1 VSLSPPSFSL
11 FLSLS
16 RSLPCPLGVSLLPI
30 PPLRR
35 TGSTHGRLR
44 ACYTREHNTERN
56 LQTHCREFAHPVQ
69 ALHSTKVFVFHPL
82 SSQPFDAEQKVVG
95 GAGTT
100 KRAIF
105 IRSTMKRSGTHRSL
119 KSLFFCQSSVQ
130 SSDTKTYSAS
140 RSSSPT
146 VRSPAVRASSRLTPL
161 SCTNTRTHTSP
172 VNKGLY
178 RVQLFDDREYVG
190 PEQILPA
197 GDECD

>member
-1 VSLSPPSFSL
+1 MSAYELATLVNTTPNETFRHIAENLH
-11 FLSLS
+11 
-16 RSLPCPLGVSLLPI
+16 I
-30 PPLRR
+30 PYIP
-35 TGSTHGRLR
+35 T
-44 ACYTREHNTERN
+44 
-56 LQTHCREFAHPVQ
+56 QQ
-69 ALHSTKVFVFHPL
+69 KVFVSHPL
-82 SSQPFDAEQKVVG
+82 SSQPFDAEQRVVG

-161 SCTNTRTHTSP
+161 SCTAHTRTHTSP
-172 VNKGLY
+172 FNKGLY
-178 RVQLFDDREYVG
+178 RVQLFDREYVG